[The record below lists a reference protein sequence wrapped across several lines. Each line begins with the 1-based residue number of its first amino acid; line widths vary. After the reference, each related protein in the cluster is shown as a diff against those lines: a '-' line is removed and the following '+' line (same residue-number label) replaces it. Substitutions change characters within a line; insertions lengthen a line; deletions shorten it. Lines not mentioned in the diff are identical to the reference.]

1 MNLYMAHIKRFANS
15 RKFANEL
22 VNGEEEAICE
32 NLHQKTLCNLL
43 IINSTMS
50 SQFLYFRKCSANNDG
65 KWHLRRFLS
74 FPFRSKKEKTSVN
87 QLFAEF

>member
-1 MNLYMAHIKRFANS
+1 MVPFLQKMAIMPDMNLYMAHIKRFANS

-22 VNGEEEAICE
+22 VNGAEEAICE

-43 IINSTMS
+43 IINGTMS
-50 SQFLYFRKCSANNDG
+50 PRFLYFRKCSANNDE

-74 FPFRSKKEKTSVN
+74 FPFM
-87 QLFAEF
+87 

>member
-1 MNLYMAHIKRFANS
+1 MVPFLQKMAIMPDMNLYMAHIKRFANS

-32 NLHQKTLCNLL
+32 NLHQKKLCNLL

-50 SQFLYFRKCSANNDG
+50 PRFLYFRKCSANNDG

-74 FPFRSKKEKTSVN
+74 CPFM
-87 QLFAEF
+87 